1 MCTTAVQDL
10 SEVLS
15 DTCIN
20 MHPTVGCVQQW
31 ALLLLPDKSRLV
43 LLMGQLIHSSSFHK
57 KEESKG
63 FCFKQLV
70 YQVSRSYFYIQ
81 YSLYN
86 LDSKDT
92 QNDYCLHDRHMKID
106 SMSMDI
112 WL

>member
-1 MCTTAVQDL
+1 
-10 SEVLS
+10 
-15 DTCIN
+15 

-70 YQVSRSYFYIQ
+70 YQVSRSYYYKQ

-86 LDSKDT
+86 LESKAT
-92 QNDYCLHDRHMKID
+92 PNDYCLHDRHMKID